1 MSRYTGPR
9 VKRMRALGLDL
20 PGLSRKSMWD
30 RPYPPG
36 VHGPKSARRRKMSDF
51 KKQLL
56 EKQKLRYNYGL
67 NEGQFRRLYHEA
79 VHSKEP
85 SGDKLLELLERRL
98 DNTVFR
104 AGFAPTIPAAR
115 QLVCHGHFLVNGKR
129 LDIPSYRVREGEVIS
144 LRERSQ
150 NLAAVEAAHKFVAV
164 EPMLE
169 PVTLAGIDQLG
180 WVICGGERGKHARP
194 MEAKWARALAKQ
206 CEDAGVPFWF
216 AGMHQGEET
225 PRSLEVQELP

>member
-1 MSRYTGPR
+1 
-9 VKRMRALGLDL
+9 MRALGLDL

-56 EKQKLRYNYGL
+56 EKQKLRFNYGL

-129 LDIPSYRVREGEVIS
+129 LDIPSYRVSEGDVIG

-150 NLAAVEAAHKFVAV
+150 NLAAVEAA
-164 EPMLE
+164 
-169 PVTLAGIDQLG
+169 LG
-180 WVICGGERGKHARP
+180 DVRLARP
-194 MEAKWARALAKQ
+194 DWIEFDEGNKTVTVKSLPKV
-206 CEDAGVPFWF
+206 DSVPF
-216 AGMHQGEET
+216 
-225 PRSLEVQELP
+225 PLEIDLVIEYYSKQL

>member
-1 MSRYTGPR
+1 
-9 VKRMRALGLDL
+9 MRALGLDL

-85 SGDKLLELLERRL
+85 SGDKLLEFLESRL

-104 AGFAPTIPAAR
+104 GGFAPTIPAAR

-129 LDIPSYRVREGEVIS
+129 LDIPSYRVREGDVIS

-150 NLAAVEAAHKFVAV
+150 NLSTVEAA
-164 EPMLE
+164 
-169 PVTLAGIDQLG
+169 LG
-180 WVICGGERGKHARP
+180 DVRLARP
-194 MEAKWARALAKQ
+194 DWIEFDEGNKTVTVKSLPKV
-206 CEDAGVPFWF
+206 DSVPF
-216 AGMHQGEET
+216 
-225 PRSLEVQELP
+225 PLEIDLVIEYYSKQL

>member
-9 VKRMRALGLDL
+9 VKRMRALGIDL

-56 EKQKLRYNYGL
+56 EKQKLRFNYGL
-67 NEGQFRRLYHEA
+67 NEGQFMRLYREA

-115 QLVCHGHFLVNGKR
+115 QLVCHGHFLVNGRR
-129 LDIPSYRVREGEVIS
+129 LDIPSYRVREGDVIS

-150 NLAAVEAAHKFVAV
+150 SLVAV
-164 EPMLE
+164 DASLE
-169 PVTLAGIDQLG
+169 DVRL
-180 WVICGGERGKHARP
+180 ARP
-194 MEAKWARALAKQ
+194 DWIEFDETKKTATIKSLPKV
-206 CEDAGVPFWF
+206 DSVPF
-216 AGMHQGEET
+216 
-225 PRSLEVQELP
+225 PLEIDLVIEYYSKRL

>member
-9 VKRMRALGLDL
+9 VKRMRALGIDL

-56 EKQKLRYNYGL
+56 EKQKLRFNYGL
-67 NEGQFRRLYHEA
+67 NEGQFMRLYREA

-129 LDIPSYRVREGEVIS
+129 LDVPSYRVREGDVIS

-150 NLAAVEAAHKFVAV
+150 NLVAV
-164 EPMLE
+164 DAALE
-169 PVTLAGIDQLG
+169 DVRL
-180 WVICGGERGKHARP
+180 ARP
-194 MEAKWARALAKQ
+194 DWIEFDEAKKMVTVKSLPKV
-206 CEDAGVPFWF
+206 DSVPF
-216 AGMHQGEET
+216 
-225 PRSLEVQELP
+225 PLEIDLVIEYYSKRL

>member
-9 VKRMRALGLDL
+9 VKRMRALGIDL

-56 EKQKLRYNYGL
+56 EKQKLRFNYGL
-67 NEGQFRRLYHEA
+67 NEGQFMRLYREA

-115 QLVCHGHFLVNGKR
+115 QLVCHGHFLVNGRR
-129 LDIPSYRVREGEVIS
+129 LDIPSYRVREGDVIS

-150 NLAAVEAAHKFVAV
+150 NLVAV
-164 EPMLE
+164 DASLE
-169 PVTLAGIDQLG
+169 DVRL
-180 WVICGGERGKHARP
+180 ARP
-194 MEAKWARALAKQ
+194 DWIEFDETKKTATIKSLPKV
-206 CEDAGVPFWF
+206 DSVPF
-216 AGMHQGEET
+216 
-225 PRSLEVQELP
+225 PLEIDLVIEYYSKRL

>member
-9 VKRMRALGLDL
+9 VKRMRALGIDL

-56 EKQKLRYNYGL
+56 EKQKLRFNYGL
-67 NEGQFRRLYHEA
+67 NEGQFMRLYREA

-129 LDIPSYRVREGEVIS
+129 LDIPSYRVREGDVIS

-150 NLAAVEAAHKFVAV
+150 NLTAVEAS
-164 EPMLE
+164 LE
-169 PVTLAGIDQLG
+169 DVRL
-180 WVICGGERGKHARP
+180 ARP
-194 MEAKWARALAKQ
+194 DWIEFDDAKKTATIKSLPKV
-206 CEDAGVPFWF
+206 DSVPF
-216 AGMHQGEET
+216 
-225 PRSLEVQELP
+225 PLEIDLVIEYYSKRL

>member
-56 EKQKLRYNYGL
+56 EKQKLRFNYGL

-129 LDIPSYRVREGEVIS
+129 LDIPSYRVREGDVIT

-150 NLAAVEAAHKFVAV
+150 NLAAVEAS
-164 EPMLE
+164 
-169 PVTLAGIDQLG
+169 LG
-180 WVICGGERGKHARP
+180 DVRLARP
-194 MEAKWARALAKQ
+194 DWIEFDEGKKTATVKELPKV
-206 CEDAGVPFWF
+206 DSVPF
-216 AGMHQGEET
+216 
-225 PRSLEVQELP
+225 PLEIDLVIEYYSKRL

>member
-56 EKQKLRYNYGL
+56 EKQKLRFNYGL

-129 LDIPSYRVREGEVIS
+129 LDIPSYRVSEGDVIG

-150 NLAAVEAAHKFVAV
+150 NLAAVEAA
-164 EPMLE
+164 
-169 PVTLAGIDQLG
+169 LG
-180 WVICGGERGKHARP
+180 DVRLARP
-194 MEAKWARALAKQ
+194 DWIEFDEGNKTVTIKSLPKV
-206 CEDAGVPFWF
+206 DSVPF
-216 AGMHQGEET
+216 
-225 PRSLEVQELP
+225 PLEIDLVIEYYSKQL

>member
-1 MSRYTGPR
+1 
-9 VKRMRALGLDL
+9 MRALGIDL

-56 EKQKLRYNYGL
+56 EKQKLRFNYGL
-67 NEGQFRRLYHEA
+67 NEGQFMRLYREA

-98 DNTVFR
+98 DNVVFR

-129 LDIPSYRVREGEVIS
+129 LDIPSYRVREGDVIG
-144 LRERSQ
+144 LRQRSA
-150 NLAAVEAAHKFVAV
+150 NLASVDAA
-164 EPMLE
+164 LE
-169 PVTLAGIDQLG
+169 DVRI
-180 WVICGGERGKHARP
+180 ARP
-194 MEAKWARALAKQ
+194 DWIEFDEAKKEATVKSLPKV
-206 CEDAGVPFWF
+206 DSVPF
-216 AGMHQGEET
+216 
-225 PRSLEVQELP
+225 PLEIDLVIEYYSKRL

>member
-9 VKRMRALGLDL
+9 VKRMRALGIDL

-56 EKQKLRYNYGL
+56 EKQKLRFNYGL

-150 NLAAVEAAHKFVAV
+150 NLAAVEAS
-164 EPMLE
+164 
-169 PVTLAGIDQLG
+169 LG
-180 WVICGGERGKHARP
+180 DVRLARP
-194 MEAKWARALAKQ
+194 DWIEFDEGNKTATVKELPKV
-206 CEDAGVPFWF
+206 DSVPF
-216 AGMHQGEET
+216 
-225 PRSLEVQELP
+225 PLEIDLVIEYYSKRL

>member
-1 MSRYTGPR
+1 
-9 VKRMRALGLDL
+9 MRALGIDL
-20 PGLSRKSMWD
+20 PGLSRKSMWE

-56 EKQKLRYNYGL
+56 EKQKLRFNYGL
-67 NEGQFRRLYHEA
+67 NEGQFMRLYREA

-98 DNTVFR
+98 DNAVFR

-129 LDIPSYRVREGEVIS
+129 LDIPSYRVREGDVIS

-150 NLAAVEAAHKFVAV
+150 NLGAVDAA
-164 EPMLE
+164 LE
-169 PVTLAGIDQLG
+169 DVRL
-180 WVICGGERGKHARP
+180 ARP
-194 MEAKWARALAKQ
+194 DWIEFDEAKKTATIKSLPKV
-206 CEDAGVPFWF
+206 DSVPF
-216 AGMHQGEET
+216 
-225 PRSLEVQELP
+225 PLEIDLVIEYYSKRL

>member
-85 SGDKLLELLERRL
+85 SGDKLLEFLESRL

-129 LDIPSYRVREGEVIS
+129 LDIPSYRVREGDVIT

-150 NLAAVEAAHKFVAV
+150 NLAAVEAS
-164 EPMLE
+164 
-169 PVTLAGIDQLG
+169 LG
-180 WVICGGERGKHARP
+180 DVRLARP
-194 MEAKWARALAKQ
+194 DWIEFDEGNKSATVKSLPKV
-206 CEDAGVPFWF
+206 DSVPF
-216 AGMHQGEET
+216 A
-225 PRSLEVQELP
+225 LEIDLVIEYYSKQL

>member
-56 EKQKLRYNYGL
+56 EKQKLRFNYGL

-129 LDIPSYRVREGEVIS
+129 LDIPSYRVSEGDVIG

-150 NLAAVEAAHKFVAV
+150 NLAAVEAA
-164 EPMLE
+164 
-169 PVTLAGIDQLG
+169 LG
-180 WVICGGERGKHARP
+180 DVRLARP
-194 MEAKWARALAKQ
+194 DWIEFDEGNKTVTVKSLPKV
-206 CEDAGVPFWF
+206 DSVPF
-216 AGMHQGEET
+216 
-225 PRSLEVQELP
+225 PLEIDLVIEYYSKQL

>member
-1 MSRYTGPR
+1 
-9 VKRMRALGLDL
+9 MRALGIDL

-56 EKQKLRYNYGL
+56 EKQKLRFNYGL
-67 NEGQFRRLYHEA
+67 NEGQFMRLYREA

-98 DNTVFR
+98 DNFVFR

-129 LDIPSYRVREGEVIS
+129 LDIPSYRVREGDVIS

-150 NLAAVEAAHKFVAV
+150 NLTAVDEA
-164 EPMLE
+164 
-169 PVTLAGIDQLG
+169 LADVRI
-180 WVICGGERGKHARP
+180 ARP
-194 MEAKWARALAKQ
+194 DWIEFDESKKAATAKELPKP
-206 CEDAGVPFWF
+206 DSVPF
-216 AGMHQGEET
+216 
-225 PRSLEVQELP
+225 PLEIDLVIEYYSKRL

>member
-67 NEGQFRRLYHEA
+67 NEGQFMRLYREA
-79 VHSKEP
+79 VHSKDP

-129 LDIPSYRVREGEVIS
+129 LDIPSYRVREGDVIT
-144 LRERSQ
+144 LRERSKE
-150 NLAAVEAAHKFVAV
+150 LAAVEAS
-164 EPMLE
+164 
-169 PVTLAGIDQLG
+169 LG
-180 WVICGGERGKHARP
+180 DVRLARP
-194 MEAKWARALAKQ
+194 DWIEFDEGAKTATVKSLPKV
-206 CEDAGVPFWF
+206 DSVPF
-216 AGMHQGEET
+216 
-225 PRSLEVQELP
+225 PLEIDLVIEYYSKRL

>member
-1 MSRYTGPR
+1 
-9 VKRMRALGLDL
+9 MRALGLDL

-85 SGDKLLELLERRL
+85 SGDKLLEFLERRL

-104 AGFAPTIPAAR
+104 SGFAPTIPAAR

-129 LDIPSYRVREGEVIS
+129 LDIPSYRVREGDVIT

-150 NLAAVEAAHKFVAV
+150 SLSAVEAS
-164 EPMLE
+164 
-169 PVTLAGIDQLG
+169 LG
-180 WVICGGERGKHARP
+180 DVRLARP
-194 MEAKWARALAKQ
+194 DWIEFDEGNKSSTVKSLPKV
-206 CEDAGVPFWF
+206 DSVPF
-216 AGMHQGEET
+216 
-225 PRSLEVQELP
+225 PLEIDLVIEYYSKQL

>member
-9 VKRMRALGLDL
+9 VKRMRALGIDL
-20 PGLSRKSMWD
+20 PGLSRKTMWD

-56 EKQKLRYNYGL
+56 EKQKLRFNYGL
-67 NEGQFRRLYHEA
+67 NEGQFRRLYREA
-79 VHSKEP
+79 VHSKDP

-98 DNTVFR
+98 DNFVFR

-129 LDIPSYRVREGEVIS
+129 LDIPSYRVREGDVVT
-144 LRERSQ
+144 LRERSA
-150 NLAAVEAAHKFVAV
+150 NLTAVDSSLEDVRLARPEWIEFDEGKKAAIVKGLPKVESVPFAVE
-164 EPMLE
+164 
-169 PVTLAGIDQLG
+169 IDL
-180 WVICGGERGKHARP
+180 VIEYYSK
-194 MEAKWARALAKQ
+194 
-206 CEDAGVPFWF
+206 
-216 AGMHQGEET
+216 
-225 PRSLEVQELP
+225 SL

>member
-85 SGDKLLELLERRL
+85 SGDKLLEFLESRL

-129 LDIPSYRVREGEVIS
+129 LDIPSYRVREGDVIS

-150 NLAAVEAAHKFVAV
+150 NLSTVEAA
-164 EPMLE
+164 
-169 PVTLAGIDQLG
+169 LG
-180 WVICGGERGKHARP
+180 DVRLARP
-194 MEAKWARALAKQ
+194 DWFEFDEGNKTVTVKSLPKV
-206 CEDAGVPFWF
+206 DSVPF
-216 AGMHQGEET
+216 
-225 PRSLEVQELP
+225 PLEIDLVIEYYSKQL

>member
-9 VKRMRALGLDL
+9 VKRMRALGIDL

-56 EKQKLRYNYGL
+56 EKQKLRFNYGL
-67 NEGQFRRLYHEA
+67 NEGQFMRLYREA

-85 SGDKLLELLERRL
+85 SGDKLLQLLERRL
-98 DNTVFR
+98 DNFVFR

-115 QLVCHGHFLVNGKR
+115 QLVCHGHFVVNGKR
-129 LDIPSYRVREGEVIS
+129 LDIPSYRVREGDVVR

-150 NLAAVEAAHKFVAV
+150 NLAAVEAA
-164 EPMLE
+164 
-169 PVTLAGIDQLG
+169 LG
-180 WVICGGERGKHARP
+180 DVRIARP
-194 MEAKWARALAKQ
+194 DWIEFDEEKKTATAKELPTP
-206 CEDAGVPFWF
+206 DSVPF
-216 AGMHQGEET
+216 
-225 PRSLEVQELP
+225 PLEIDLVIEYYSKRL

>member
-9 VKRMRALGLDL
+9 VKRMRALGIDL

-56 EKQKLRYNYGL
+56 EKQKLRFNYGL
-67 NEGQFRRLYHEA
+67 SEGQFRRLYHEA

-129 LDIPSYRVREGEVIS
+129 LDIPSYRVREGDVIT
-144 LRERSQ
+144 LRERSK
-150 NLAAVEAAHKFVAV
+150 NLAAVEAS
-164 EPMLE
+164 
-169 PVTLAGIDQLG
+169 LG
-180 WVICGGERGKHARP
+180 DVRLARP
-194 MEAKWARALAKQ
+194 DWLEFDEGSNTATVKGLPKV
-206 CEDAGVPFWF
+206 DSVPF
-216 AGMHQGEET
+216 
-225 PRSLEVQELP
+225 PLEIDLVIEYYSKQL

>member
-1 MSRYTGPR
+1 
-9 VKRMRALGLDL
+9 MRALGLDL

-85 SGDKLLELLERRL
+85 SGDKLLEFLESRL

-129 LDIPSYRVREGEVIS
+129 LDIPSYRVREGDVIS

-150 NLAAVEAAHKFVAV
+150 NLSTVEAA
-164 EPMLE
+164 
-169 PVTLAGIDQLG
+169 LG
-180 WVICGGERGKHARP
+180 DVRLARP
-194 MEAKWARALAKQ
+194 DWFEFDEGNKTVTVKSLPKVDSDPFPLEIDLVIEYYSKQ
-206 CEDAGVPFWF
+206 
-216 AGMHQGEET
+216 
-225 PRSLEVQELP
+225 L

>member
-9 VKRMRALGLDL
+9 VKRMRALGIDL

-56 EKQKLRYNYGL
+56 EKQKLRFNYGL

-129 LDIPSYRVREGEVIS
+129 LDIPTYRVREGDVIS

-150 NLAAVEAAHKFVAV
+150 KLAAVEAS
-164 EPMLE
+164 
-169 PVTLAGIDQLG
+169 LG
-180 WVICGGERGKHARP
+180 HVRLARP
-194 MEAKWARALAKQ
+194 DWIDFDEGKKTATVKNLPKV
-206 CEDAGVPFWF
+206 DSVPF
-216 AGMHQGEET
+216 
-225 PRSLEVQELP
+225 PLEIDLVIEYYSKQL

>member
-1 MSRYTGPR
+1 
-9 VKRMRALGLDL
+9 MRALGLDL

-67 NEGQFRRLYHEA
+67 NEGQFMRLYREA

-104 AGFAPTIPAAR
+104 AGFAATIPAAR
-115 QLVCHGHFLVNGKR
+115 QLVCHGHFLVNGRR
-129 LDIPSYRVREGEVIS
+129 LDVPSYRVREGDVIG

-150 NLAAVEAAHKFVAV
+150 NLAAVDAA
-164 EPMLE
+164 LE
-169 PVTLAGIDQLG
+169 DVRLT
-180 WVICGGERGKHARP
+180 RP
-194 MEAKWARALAKQ
+194 DWIEFDESKKTATVKGL
-206 CEDAGVPFWF
+206 
-216 AGMHQGEET
+216 
-225 PRSLEVQELP
+225 